1 MQPTLAGKSGI
12 SCPEASFISQQVYYL
27 TDRML
32 FARLLQF
39 LVRDRQDVI
48 ALYSLKVVAHNL

>member
-1 MQPTLAGKSGI
+1 MQATLAGKSGI

-27 TDRML
+27 TDRRL
-32 FARLLQF
+32 FSKLLQF
-39 LVRDRQDVI
+39 LASDRQDVI